1 MGRVTK
7 NIPMEQ
13 EKVQKGE
20 VLVSTTR
27 NKHLA
32 LISLIGMLN
41 KRIGILNKRGY
52 I

>member
-1 MGRVTK
+1 MGRVTQK
-7 NIPMEQ
+7 IPME
-13 EKVQKGE
+13 EEEVQNGE

-32 LISLIGMLN
+32 LTSLIGTLN

>member
-1 MGRVTK
+1 MGRATQK
-7 NIPMEQ
+7 IPREG
-13 EKVQKGE
+13 EKVQKGI

-32 LISLIGMLN
+32 SMSL
-41 KRIGILNKRGY
+41 IGILNKRGY